1 MSSESVIY
9 SAAWD
14 RLFDE
19 VAVPVLLYLL
29 PYIVRRQR
37 QPFGAEVL
45 PFRRV
50 DEELRGDALGCRRR
64 IEAQAEGIRND
75 EYVLVCLH
83 AGGEGPL
90 DFLRV
95 GDIDIV
101 VEDED
106 VLDAAA

>member
-1 MSSESVIY
+1 MALQARAMSSESVIY

-29 PYIVRRQR
+29 PHILGRERE
-37 QPFGAEVL
+37 PLGAEVL
-45 PFRRV
+45 PLRRV

-64 IEAQAEGIRND
+64 IEAQAEGVWND
-75 EYVLVCLH
+75 EYVLIRLH

-90 DFLRV
+90 DLQIGRASCRER
-95 GDIDIV
+95 G
-101 VEDED
+101 
-106 VLDAAA
+106 